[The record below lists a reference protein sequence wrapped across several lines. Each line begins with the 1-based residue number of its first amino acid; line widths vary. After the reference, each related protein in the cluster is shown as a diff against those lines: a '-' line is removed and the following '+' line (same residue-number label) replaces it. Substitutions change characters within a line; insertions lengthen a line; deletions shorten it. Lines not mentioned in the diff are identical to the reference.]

1 MAKRMKSLTK
11 KQTWIL
17 ALIGIAVI
25 VGLLILGT
33 VMSEDPEIRAIRK
46 GYWVSDGED
55 VDVLLSFSGGKAE
68 LYVYASDNSA
78 VSYIGTCQMQNGAM
92 KITDDSLRGDMTG
105 YELYAEYK
113 LNEAGDALS
122 FVMYGGSD
130 GQQNYTFTLKKTAK
144 SDFRALKKE
153 HSA

>member
-11 KQTWIL
+11 RQTGL
-17 ALIGIAVI
+17 LIFGVLVLI

-55 VDVLLSFSGGKAE
+55 VDVLLSFPGSRAE
-68 LYVYASDNSA
+68 LYVFASDTSA
-78 VSYIGTCQMQNGAM
+78 VSYIGSFQMRNGALQ
-92 KITDDSLRGDMTG
+92 ITDDSLRGDMTG
-105 YELYAEYK
+105 YDLYAEYE
-113 LNEAGDALS
+113 LNKEGDALS

-130 GQQNYTFTLKKTAK
+130 GQQTYSFTLKKTAK
-144 SDFRALKKE
+144 SDFRAMKKE
-153 HSA
+153 LSA